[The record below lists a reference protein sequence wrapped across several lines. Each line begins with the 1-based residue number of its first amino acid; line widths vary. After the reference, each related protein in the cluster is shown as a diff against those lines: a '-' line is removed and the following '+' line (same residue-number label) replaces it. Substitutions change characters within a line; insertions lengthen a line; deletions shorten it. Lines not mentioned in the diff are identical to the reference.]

1 VALQFELI
9 SGEWF
14 EPIFESVFESPTQYR
29 FHCLRLGLDRW
40 IRVGFYGEVK
50 ECVLNGNGSFLFLF
64 LLLCL
69 SMMSHRWVR
78 EGYRG
83 KWNLDCGEGTFGT
96 CEGDNMRMG
105 LSVIFLVVLILFV
118 FTWFKIWITLV
129 KKIKC
134 PEHSLR
140 ILNIVKNIE
149 TYVLNVCKV

>member
-1 VALQFELI
+1 MIWANIWECIREPDPVSIPLPEIRFGSMN
-9 SGEWF
+9 SGR
-14 EPIFESVFESPTQYR
+14 V
-29 FHCLRLGLDRW
+29 LRW
-40 IRVGFYGEVK
+40 SERVCAERK
-50 ECVLNGNGSFLFLF
+50 RKLSFSFT
-64 LLLCL
+64 LLCL

-83 KWNLDCGEGTFGT
+83 KWNLYCSEGTFGT